1 MVRSLNYKETVQTS
15 RRAITQLR
23 GVNMQG
29 KIVWQQSSTK
39 PENPSNF
46 AFITQWWTNLAN
58 KEITFAQ
65 RLIPQN
71 GEVDELNWEP
81 QRFDE
86 VFELKNPQIRG
97 ITLYWRKPESQQE
110 RNTTAHQLLL
120 NTRRQQLYIFPQ
132 SQNQLVIRVGLPEI
146 LYEIIEMR
154 NPHWQSSSGGNNH
167 ILTLRDAQQQLEVK
181 VTLSPDNLSQLR
193 QQLT

>member
-1 MVRSLNYKETVQTS
+1 
-15 RRAITQLR
+15 
-23 GVNMQG
+23 MQG

-46 AFITQWWTNLAN
+46 AFISQWWTNLAN

-65 RLIPQN
+65 RLIPQS

-97 ITLYWRKPESQQE
+97 ITLYWRKSDSQQE

-120 NTRRQQLYIFPQ
+120 DTRRQQLYIFPQ

-146 LYEIIEMR
+146 LYEIIEMK
-154 NPHWQSSSGGNNH
+154 NPQWESISAGSNH
-167 ILTLRDAQQQLEVK
+167 ILTLRDVQQQLEVK

-193 QQLT
+193 QQLS